1 MNKRIW
7 IIGIIIVALF
17 VSTGCTGARLITRYL
32 SPPVTTHAETAN
44 PTPEATSVAPV
55 SSSSPA
61 TAQLGSLDAL
71 QEQLSAIYQT
81 VNPSVVSIQIV
92 KKESAP
98 SNPLELMPIPGF
110 PFQMPQQQPPQQQ
123 YEHASGSGFVWD
135 KEGHIVTNN
144 HVVEGADTITVRFAD
159 GTTVPAKLVGAD
171 PDSDLAVVK
180 VDMPAARLQPV
191 QLADPDSVHVGQ
203 FAIAIGSPFG
213 LENSMTVGFVSALG
227 RSLPVHSTANN
238 GPSYTIPEIIQT
250 DAPINPGNSGG
261 VLVNDKGEVIGVT
274 TAIISPIRASAG
286 IGFAVPVKVVQEV
299 IPDLIKSGHHAHAW
313 LGISGTTLTPD
324 MAKAMKL
331 DETQRGALVIDVLPG
346 GPADKAGLHGSDRQ
360 LTVAD
365 QKFRV
370 GGDVI
375 TAIDDQ
381 QVRSFE
387 DVVTYI
393 AHARVGQKITLTI
406 LRDGRTRSVDVT
418 LGERPT
424 QQSQGQGNEAQA
436 AQGAWLGISGMSVNP
451 DIAEAMG
458 IPRDQTGILV
468 GEVATGGPADKAGL
482 HGSYKPV
489 TIQGERILVGGDILT
504 AWNDTPLSNMDQ
516 LRSLLNAASPGDKVT
531 LSVLRDGKTLKI
543 PVTLGE
549 RP

>member
-1 MNKRIW
+1 MNKKLWLVGLMLI
-7 IIGIIIVALF
+7 ALIL
-17 VSTGCTGARLITRYL
+17 STGCVGTNLVARYL
-32 SPPVTTHAETAN
+32 SPPQVSHAEGTPPTA
-44 PTPEATSVAPV
+44 TPVPPISNAASVAGRV
-55 SSSSPA
+55 
-61 TAQLGSLDAL
+61 GSLDAL
-71 QEQLSAIYQT
+71 QEQLAAIYQA

-110 PFQMPQQQPPQQQ
+110 PFQMPQGQTPQQQ

-144 HVVEGADTITVRFAD
+144 HVVDGADSITVRFAD

-180 VDMPAARLQPV
+180 VDVPSSRLQPV
-191 QLADPDSVHVGQ
+191 QVAAPDSVAVGQ

-227 RSLPVHSTANN
+227 RSLPVGNSAAN

-286 IGFAVPVKVVQEV
+286 IGFAVPVKVVREV
-299 IPDLIKSGHHAHAW
+299 VPDLIGTGHHAHAW
-313 LGISGTTLTPD
+313 LGISGTTLSPD

-331 DETQRGALVIDVLPG
+331 DADQRGALVIDVLPG
-346 GPADKAGLHGSDRQ
+346 GPADKAGLRGSDRQ

-381 QVRSFE
+381 PVLGFD
-387 DVVTYI
+387 DVAAYV
-393 AHARVGQKITLTI
+393 AHAKVGQKIKLTI
-406 LRDGRTRSVDVT
+406 LRDGRTRTIEVT

-424 QQSQGQGNEAQA
+424 QQARGGNNETSQAG
-436 AQGAWLGISGMSVNP
+436 GAWLGISGMSVNP
-451 DIAEAMG
+451 DIAQAMDL
-458 IPRDQTGILV
+458 PNDQTGILI

-489 TIQGERILVGGDILT
+489 TIKGERILVGGDILT
-504 AWNDTPLSNMDQ
+504 AWNDTPLHDMDQ

-531 LSVLRDGKTLKI
+531 FSVLRDGKTQKI
-543 PVTLGE
+543 TVTLGE

>member
-387 DVVTYI
+387 DVVAYI

-458 IPRDQTGILV
+458 IPRNQTGILV

-543 PVTLGE
+543 LVTLGE